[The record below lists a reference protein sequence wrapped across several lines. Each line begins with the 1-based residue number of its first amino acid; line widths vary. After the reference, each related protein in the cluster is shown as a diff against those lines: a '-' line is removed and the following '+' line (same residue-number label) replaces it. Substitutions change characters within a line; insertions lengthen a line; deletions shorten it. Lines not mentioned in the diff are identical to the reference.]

1 MDPGQTTFV
10 DEKAA
15 VVAADSG
22 HANVLDGVAEWLA
35 PKGWDEAAHFAAGL
49 GLAWLV
55 AGLVD
60 VVVADRLG
68 GVADRQM
75 TAGLVGAGLLAA
87 EAEEAAPVVA
97 ATAREAGQEEW
108 LTEWKRRGRGKE

>member
-1 MDPGQTTFV
+1 M
-10 DEKAA
+10 
-15 VVAADSG
+15 
-22 HANVLDGVAEWLA
+22 AELFGA
-35 PKGWDEAAHFAAGL
+35 KGWDEEAHFAAGL

-60 VVVADRLG
+60 IVVVDRRG

-87 EAEEAAPVVA
+87 EA
-97 ATAREAGQEEW
+97 
-108 LTEWKRRGRGKE
+108 